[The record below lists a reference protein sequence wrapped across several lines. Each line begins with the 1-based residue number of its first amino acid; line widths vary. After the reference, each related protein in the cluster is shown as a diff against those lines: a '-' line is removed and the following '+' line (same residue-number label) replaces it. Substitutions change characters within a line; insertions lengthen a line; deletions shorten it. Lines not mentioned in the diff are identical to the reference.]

1 MMLRQKELKDKFK
14 IFNEMVDKYDMKECT
29 FNPKINK
36 KNNNNESV
44 SSKSENSSKEKDSK
58 DKVFKRLYNEEI
70 INRNKRKENLIK
82 KYQPSF
88 HPKINENSNKLSRN
102 WKSKLEIKSKTNKE
116 YYNNYD
122 INKVFNKNN
131 KNKNKKRRYDSAE
144 KVNKNKRN
152 ITYQEN
158 ISNNNNKSQNNM
170 NKSNSFENN

>member
-29 FNPKINK
+29 FYPKINK

-44 SSKSENSSKEKDSK
+44 SSKSENSSKEKDNK

-88 HPKINENSNKLSRN
+88 HPKINENSNKLSLN
-102 WKSKLEIKSKTNKE
+102 WKSKLEIKSTTNKE

-122 INKVFNKNN
+122 INKVFN

-152 ITYQEN
+152 ITDQGN
-158 ISNNNNKSQNNM
+158 ISNNNNKSQDNI
-170 NKSNSFENN
+170 NKSNNIENN